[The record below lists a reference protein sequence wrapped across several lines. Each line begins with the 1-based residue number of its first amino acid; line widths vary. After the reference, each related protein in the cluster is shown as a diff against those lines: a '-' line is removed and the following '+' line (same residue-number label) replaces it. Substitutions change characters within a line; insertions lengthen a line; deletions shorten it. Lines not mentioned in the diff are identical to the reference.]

1 MTDTKHTDNLEECPF
16 HSGAYFLDCR
26 CNHTDSVEAIMKEF
40 ERRMPLITSHGLLL
54 EARLTPT
61 NYQKMKDWL
70 QEKLTTLQATQS
82 QQVEEA
88 VRKALQGVYDRGL
101 PDIEQIKES
110 ARGWGKEGS
119 DRYKGYLQGA
129 NDVNGLVVWEICS
142 HGIPLD
148 FRKDVTPN
156 HQD

>member
-1 MTDTKHTDNLEECPF
+1 
-16 HSGAYFLDCR
+16 
-26 CNHTDSVEAIMKEF
+26 MKEF

-70 QEKLTTLQATQS
+70 REELTTLQATQS

-88 VRKALQGVYDRGL
+88 VREGWKGYVVVDPEAGNYKYSSVFSEKKEAENWL
-101 PDIEQIKES
+101 KES
-110 ARGWGKEGS
+110 QITGLKIVEV
-119 DRYKGYLQGA
+119 
-129 NDVNGLVVWEICS
+129 DVL
-142 HGIPLD
+142 L
-148 FRKDVTPN
+148 TPN

>member
-1 MTDTKHTDNLEECPF
+1 MNTK
-16 HSGAYFLDCR
+16 
-26 CNHTDSVEAIMKEF
+26 HTDSVEAIMKEF

-70 QEKLTTLQATQS
+70 REELTTLQATQS

-88 VRKALQGVYDRGL
+88 VRDIIKMADALEL
-101 PDIEQIKES
+101 EC
-110 ARGWGKEGS
+110 GKDG
-119 DRYKGYLQGA
+119 DKGTNQWMAFKGFRNTIRDKYL
-129 NDVNGLVVWEICS
+129 
-142 HGIPLD
+142 
-148 FRKDVTPN
+148 TPN